1 MHAWQDEQTDAESYQ
16 RRRWE
21 RDTLEAL
28 TDRGAGADPSRSW
41 SPRGAGVDVL
51 RCRFDVSRGEL
62 TNERNAARASKKQ
75 PWCSESQVMC
85 RALPRT
91 RVDGIDISQTRC
103 SRKDFVDHVV
113 CHRDN
118 NVREAVTLLIPC
130 ISSPMRTCV
139 LRCDYR
145 AQRKTYVY
153 AHLSVSLGCR
163 LPDAWALLRH
173 GDLLLLLSFR
183 LPCIAWMEWKT
194 RSVQHSWRRRHIL
207 TQP

>member
-1 MHAWQDEQTDAESYQ
+1 MSKLTQSYQ

-41 SPRGAGVDVL
+41 SPRGAGVDAL

-62 TNERNAARASKKQ
+62 TNEINAARASKKQ

-103 SRKDFVDHVV
+103 SRTDFVDHVV
-113 CHRDN
+113 CRRDN

-130 ISSPMRTCV
+130 ILSPMAYMCIA
-139 LRCDYR
+139 L
-145 AQRKTYVY
+145 
-153 AHLSVSLGCR
+153 R
-163 LPDAWALLRH
+163 LPDTKKDIRTYTPTFLCLWVAGYRMPGH
-173 GDLLLLLSFR
+173 FCGMGTCCCS
-183 LPCIAWMEWKT
+183 
-194 RSVQHSWRRRHIL
+194 
-207 TQP
+207 